1 MTTSPDPPVS
11 KAARAAI
18 RARLDA
24 FETEHAVSV
33 LYACESGSRAWG
45 FASTDSDYDVR
56 VVYLRPRD
64 WYLSIDLERRDDAVD
79 VEIEDTPVGEVD
91 LHAWDL
97 RKALGLFRKSNP
109 PLLEWLQ
116 SPIVYRE
123 TEAVLA
129 RWRVLV
135 SEYYTPRAAGYHYLH
150 MAQKIARRSLRDA
163 DMVPRK
169 TYLYALRPLLA
180 VRWIESERGPVPT
193 EFQRLVEAGVR
204 DENLRTAIN
213 RLLERKRSGEER
225 DEAPRVPAL
234 DDFIG
239 RELARLEDT
248 RFHDP
253 VERRPVGPLNEFF
266 RWVLA
271 RSADRSD

>member
-1 MTTSPDPPVS
+1 MTSSPDLSVS
-11 KAARAAI
+11 EAARTAI
-18 RARLDA
+18 QARLDA

-56 VVYLRPRD
+56 IVYVHPRD

-109 PLLEWLQ
+109 PLLEWLH
-116 SPIVYRE
+116 SPIIYRE
-123 TEAVLA
+123 REAVLT
-129 RWRVLV
+129 RWRALIPT
-135 SEYYTPRAAGYHYLH
+135 YYTPRAAGYHYLR
-150 MAQKIARRSLRDA
+150 MAQTIARQSLRGADA
-163 DMVPRK
+163 VPRK
-169 TYLYALRPLLA
+169 TYLYVLRPLLA
-180 VRWIESERGPVPT
+180 VRWIEADRGPVPT

-204 DENLRTAIN
+204 DETLRTAID

-225 DEAPRVPAL
+225 GEAPRLPVL
-234 DDFIG
+234 DDFIR

-253 VERRPVGPLNEFF
+253 VERRPIGPLNTFF

-271 RSADRSD
+271 RLADRSD

>member
-169 TYLYALRPLLA
+169 TYLYVLRPLFA
-180 VRWIESERGPVPT
+180 VRWIEDERGPVPT